1 MLPENLIPRS
11 PLWSKQLVKL
21 LEGKQGARFTEEACE
36 ALGCIDPRT
45 ARKHIRALGAAVD
58 AKLPIVAELIIAAP
72 IPSESPTFPP
82 GTNPFLLL
90 CLLWDQFITGQREIS
105 GFSATAPV
113 RRLLWLGPGLER
125 FSVFNRSCIPGVGLP

>member
-11 PLWSKQLVKL
+11 PLWSTKLVKL
-21 LEGKQGARFTEEACE
+21 LERTRSAVGTEEACE

-58 AKLPIVAELIIAAP
+58 AKLPIVAELIASAP

-82 GTNPFLLL
+82 GTNLFVIL
-90 CLLWDQFITGQREIS
+90 CLLWDQFITGQRELPS
-105 GFSATAPV
+105 
-113 RRLLWLGPGLER
+113 GPG
-125 FSVFNRSCIPGVGLP
+125 IDAP